1 MMSGSGDG
9 GRGDRRRRYWT
20 PGEKRRIVEESERDG
35 ASMAE
40 IARRHDVNANLVF
53 TWRRKMAEEAV
64 AQTVASP
71 ILPLMVTPDMAPAE
85 RGPESAGQIEIVLAD
100 GDRIL
105 VWSDVDTSALS
116 RVLKALSR
124 R

>member
-20 PGEKRRIVEESERDG
+20 PEEKRRIVEESERDG

-40 IARRHDVNANLVF
+40 IARRHDVNANLIF
-53 TWRRKMAEEAV
+53 TWRRKMAEGAV

-71 ILPLMVTPDMAPAE
+71 ILPLTITPDMAPAE
-85 RGPESAGQIEIVLAD
+85 RGPEPAGQIEILLAE

-105 VWSDVDTSALS
+105 VWSDVETAALA
-116 RVLKALSR
+116 RVLKALTR